1 MDFPDLSFY
10 QWVLRGRGI
19 KYVLAGKT
27 GTECPKAARKAQRA
41 EAAYSDILPE
51 KTVSRKTTTS
61 SKPAAASQGIPHQL
75 IKYNRPAYFLCSYY
89 DFPLDIEEGF
99 TNPRCD
105 LISRIF
111 ASLQWNERTYTFWPL
126 SVLNNDT
133 VAADADFFLKG
144 IALIKPVYIIL
155 FGSRAFKAVFK
166 DRDYTYGLHRY
177 NEHQVIALPE
187 FDSLMPDNR
196 LLKQL
201 VWEILRKY
209 TPARF

>member
-10 QWVLRGRGI
+10 QWILRGQGI
-19 KYVLAGKT
+19 KHVLSGKT
-27 GTECPKAARKAQRA
+27 GSAPPKPAGKAQSTETLSSEVLSGKIA
-41 EAAYSDILPE
+41 DP
-51 KTVSRKTTTS
+51 KTATS
-61 SKPAAASQGIPHQL
+61 SKPAVNQGIPSPL
-75 IKYNRPAYFLCSYY
+75 LKYNRPAYFLCSYH

-126 SVLNNDT
+126 SVLKKEK
-133 VAADADFFLKG
+133 VVPDAELFLKG

-155 FGSRAFKAVFK
+155 FGSMAFETVFK
-166 DRDYTYGLHRY
+166 DREYTYGLHRY
-177 NEHQVIALPE
+177 NEHQVIALPA

-201 VWEILRKY
+201 VWKVLKKY